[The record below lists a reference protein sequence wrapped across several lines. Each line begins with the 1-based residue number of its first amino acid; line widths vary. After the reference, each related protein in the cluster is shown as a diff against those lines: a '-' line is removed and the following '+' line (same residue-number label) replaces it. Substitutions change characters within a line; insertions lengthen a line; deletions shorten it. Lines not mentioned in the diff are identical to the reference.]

1 MVSVKKP
8 SMKRQKRR
16 KPKRTKPTANKL
28 SVLHQLC
35 NFIPGQ
41 LVSKLA
47 RKHGV
52 DKKARHLYAVESC
65 RGAVVC
71 PAHPCHRV
79 ERCVCDGLEHHR
91 GLLGGIR
98 GAVPPSRNGFSYA
111 NKHRDAKMAERSC
124 SGSSW
129 ATCRD
134 SVRALGQ
141 GGAIKDFRTASRR
154 PSTWLTRRP

>member
-52 DKKARHLYAVESC
+52 DKKARTFTPWSHVVALLYAQKLTHAI
-65 RGAVVC
+65 GLND
-71 PAHPCHRV
+71 
-79 ERCVCDGLEHHR
+79 VCDGLEHHR

-111 NKHRDAKMAERSC
+111 NKHRDAKMAEELF
-124 SGSSW
+124 W
-129 ATCRD
+129 EQ
-134 SVRALGQ
+134 LGYLQ
-141 GGAIKDFRTASRR
+141 GLSKGFGIGKA
-154 PSTWLTRRP
+154 P

>member
-16 KPKRTKPTANKL
+16 NPTANKL

-52 DKKARHLYAVESC
+52 DKKARTFTPWSHVVALLYAQLTHAI
-65 RGAVVC
+65 GLNDVC
-71 PAHPCHRV
+71 V
-79 ERCVCDGLEHHR
+79 MG
-91 GLLGGIR
+91 
-98 GAVPPSRNGFSYA
+98 
-111 NKHRDAKMAERSC
+111 
-124 SGSSW
+124 
-129 ATCRD
+129 
-134 SVRALGQ
+134 
-141 GGAIKDFRTASRR
+141 
-154 PSTWLTRRP
+154 